1 MIVAGD
7 VQTARIKSHAKETR
21 MLRLFKLLILLLLL
35 GVIGLVGFAYLGD
48 LTPEPGERREEI
60 RLDAG

>member
-1 MIVAGD
+1 MLMPGD
-7 VQTARIKSHAKETR
+7 LEPACPSGHAKETR

-35 GVIGLVGFAYLGD
+35 GVIGLLGFAYLGD